1 MSYMSPS
8 YHVQSQFNT
17 SWTPLDKR
25 YSLLLY
31 REVGWE
37 DDEVSSF
44 SVSPSFSFDERINQP
59 RGVPVLFIPGNA
71 GSAHQIRSIASS
83 ATRQYYAS
91 PYVPSPDFTSR
102 GIKPLDFF
110 AGAFLPFELRS
121 SGLGVPSRI

>member
-8 YHVQSQFNT
+8 YLAQPQFNT

-44 SVSPSFSFDERINQP
+44 SVSPFSLDERIDQP

-91 PYVPSPDFTSR
+91 PYIPSPDFTSR

-110 AGAFLPFELRS
+110 AGAFIPFELRS
-121 SGLGVPSRI
+121 SGLGVSSRL